1 MFNGRCSS
9 DFRQAQETVDLVA
22 HVAEAAGLTAVAV
35 DSERFAAQ
43 SLLHEIRNNASIVEL
58 HAGAVGVE
66 DADDAGIDFVV
77 SGDKPSSRLGEALGL
92 VVYGAR
98 ADGIHVAPVGFF
110 LWMLQRIA
118 IALGSRRNQIL
129 RAISVQRRA

>member
-1 MFNGRCSS
+1 MRTM
-9 DFRQAQETVDLVA
+9 RV
-22 HVAEAAGLTAVAV
+22 
-35 DSERFAAQ
+35 
-43 SLLHEIRNNASIVEL
+43 
-58 HAGAVGVE
+58 
-66 DADDAGIDFVV
+66 IDFVV
-77 SGDKPSSRLGEALGL
+77 AVISHRHGLGEALGL

-129 RAISVQRRA
+129 RAISVAPSRRTTSRHPER